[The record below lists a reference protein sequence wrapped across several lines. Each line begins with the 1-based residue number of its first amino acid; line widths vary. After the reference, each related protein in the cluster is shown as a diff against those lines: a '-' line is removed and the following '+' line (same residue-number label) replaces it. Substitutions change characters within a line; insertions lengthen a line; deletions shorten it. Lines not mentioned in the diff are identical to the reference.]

1 MHLDIDEEKMKAL
14 FTGSDYAEDYKIL
27 SRGIRGFDET
37 IPPLIN
43 AYMSLSPTMKVFDTA
58 LNPDFGNVEETGIL
72 ITLSELY
79 IQKVERHLSN
89 IE

>member
-1 MHLDIDEEKMKAL
+1 
-14 FTGSDYAEDYKIL
+14 
-27 SRGIRGFDET
+27 
-37 IPPLIN
+37 
-43 AYMSLSPTMKVFDTA
+43 MSLSPTMKVFDTA

-79 IQKVERHLSN
+79 VQKVERHLAN